1 MTITPVNQNNF
12 SAAIALLKKN
22 NLPTE
27 DLTDTSKLFV
37 LLKEN
42 ELLGVIG
49 IEIVENLGLLRS
61 LCVTE
66 ESRKNGS
73 GQELVSFIENFA
85 RQQGVRH
92 LYLLTTTAENFF
104 NKRQY
109 KKIDRE
115 NTPEA
120 IRQSKEFSSIC
131 PSSAVVMV
139 KQLV

>member
-1 MTITPVNQNNF
+1 MIITPINQYNF

-27 DLTDTSKLFV
+27 DLTDTSRLFALV
-37 LLKEN
+37 KEN
-42 ELLGVIG
+42 EVTGVIG
-49 IEIVENLGLLRS
+49 IEIVGKHGLLRS

-85 RQQGVRH
+85 RQQGVMD

-104 NKRQY
+104 GKRQY

-115 NTPEA
+115 STPEQ

-139 KQLV
+139 KHLA